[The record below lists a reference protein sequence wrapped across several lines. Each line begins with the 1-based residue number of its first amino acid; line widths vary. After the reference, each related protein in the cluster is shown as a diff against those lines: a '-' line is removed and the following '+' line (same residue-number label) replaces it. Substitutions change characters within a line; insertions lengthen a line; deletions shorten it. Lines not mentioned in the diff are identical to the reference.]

1 MTTINEQNSNQI
13 RKPMEVYVRMDLS
26 DKSITMTYSGYSSA
40 KIADGKLDQT
50 DWKMRKLTDLQG
62 DGYPLDS
69 SCALYNPNT
78 TASASSGKIG
88 VRGNIGQPVSVTIT
102 GSSVMDSATIIVTG
116 ASSVSHDG
124 GTSAIIGSSVIVSIE
139 DSSATLTFSPKSA
152 DRRVEISDIV
162 PGVMFNVTNEN
173 MISCTLSLRADLS
186 IVDPTLPESELNLE
200 FYNDED
206 ISEILAAIPEDT
218 PITYRA
224 GYDGDLSPERKFYVA
239 GQVTY
244 KDNVISVHAVDAVH
258 LIRNV
263 DGAFSLSVDD
273 EMVEDMTLTNLYRIE
288 EFFES
293 VLDASRITYE
303 ETGWIGFNDPAYVR
317 RATLVEDGSD
327 MRQLFAD
334 IMNLFH
340 IKGLGIYVDQS
351 AGYDQSEEFWPS
363 YVDAG
368 RPKLQFQKSPKSRV
382 IQESDCA
389 DVIRSI
395 DRKIESIT
403 FNNEIINIPNTESV
417 GRWEFMSAQIGKV
430 TSYKNGSA
438 FVAFDGYAY
447 NWVFNLLNKEIS
459 NSSAVYATSAMM
471 PTSTS
476 GGYHDVAPRVFAGD
490 NTAGFGTKLVGPDT
504 PQYVNDY
511 GYTVYTQVVPWNAYY
526 FPDEYWFSNMAGMWT
541 WLQSRGYVSSSDESL
556 EVRISGMALAKESSP
571 ITVGDGAE
579 DSAIEIKSTLLG
591 QVYGSTTDGGRAEEI
606 FPSKSLQSLFDR
618 SPNTGSF
625 TWKGDPRMQ
634 PRDVFTFVRLDGT
647 EIDCTIEQIDLEHVG
662 GGTTAKITYREGI
675 V

>member
-1 MTTINEQNSNQI
+1 MTTINEQNSKQI

-69 SCALYNPNT
+69 SCTLYNPA
-78 TASASSGKIG
+78 TAASSYNGKIG

-102 GSSVMDSATIIVTG
+102 GSAVMDSATIIVTG

-152 DRRVEISDIV
+152 DRRVEISDII
-162 PGVMFNVTNEN
+162 PGIMFNVTNEN

-186 IVDPTLPESELNLE
+186 IVDPTLPESEMNLE

-206 ISEILAAIPEDT
+206 ISETLAAIPEDT

-258 LIRNV
+258 FLDTQIITPLRMTTASSARALFTGILEWRLPSPPRYDGRSMFYFDKRLIV
-263 DGAFSLSVDD
+263 DP
-273 EMVEDMTLTNLYRIE
+273 ELTFREYFAWINLL
-288 EFFES
+288 FKVSF
-293 VLDASRITYE
+293 ASDF
-303 ETGWIGFNDPAYVR
+303 GV
-317 RATLVEDGSD
+317 
-327 MRQLFAD
+327 FA
-334 IMNLFH
+334 
-340 IKGLGIYVDQS
+340 
-351 AGYDQSEEFWPS
+351 E

-368 RPKLQFQKSPKSRV
+368 IPTVRDHKNTDKQQVL
-382 IQESDCA
+382 ESDCGTIEKNVEPKRRINLSWKSVEESNYTVLGSGELVKNVGATFSLDIPSSWINIGLLARENGDDTIETLWLNAYGWVGLTA
-389 DVIRSI
+389 DA
-395 DRKIESIT
+395 IT
-403 FNNEIINIPNTESV
+403 FIPVNKS
-417 GRWEFMSAQIGKV
+417 GSDSQFASALGTYSKLFYGSLSRDYYYDV
-430 TSYKNGSA
+430 TSSG
-438 FVAFDGYAY
+438 VFDDGAY
-447 NWVFNLLNKEIS
+447 SQF
-459 NSSAVYATSAMM
+459 
-471 PTSTS
+471 
-476 GGYHDVAPRVFAGD
+476 
-490 NTAGFGTKLVGPDT
+490 
-504 PQYVNDY
+504 
-511 GYTVYTQVVPWNAYY
+511 VPWNQTIDR
-526 FPDEYWFSNMAGMWT
+526 FPY
-541 WLQSRGYVSSSDESL
+541 DESVTNMQTL
-556 EVRISGMALAKESSP
+556 VASLKRAGIVKDADNSSLCSLTVVGTGYNSYDHVDVIGEEGDLHDVTSPIWGSARVKESSDSTDSYP
-571 ITVGDGAE
+571 FIQAEAFGA
-579 DSAIEIKSTLLG
+579 A
-591 QVYGSTTDGGRAEEI
+591 
-606 FPSKSLQSLFDR
+606 LQHSR
-618 SPNTGSF
+618 ITGSF

-634 PRDVFTFVRLDGT
+634 PRDVFTFVKLDGT

-662 GGTTAKITYREGI
+662 GGTTARITYREGI